1 VDVLVLSLGPPTTTF
16 DPEDPLQLATRHAYE
31 QNLAVVVAAGN
42 FGPGKLQS
50 LARAPWVISVGAV
63 DENKHL
69 YPESGTGAN
78 EGEGPTV
85 VGYGKTWQSDN
96 SDPTWETFEHGTS
109 FAAPKVA
116 GVAAFTRVLLRT
128 IIADLTEQQAGQ
140 WSALSNSIKAPIV
153 GIADTGVDPK
163 QLPSI
168 PSLAQWSIEQGNDG
182 FLISRAD
189 TERQWYAAMVDALST
204 AGTTC
209 TLTDSPDSVKRA
221 LQLMARKLDGYTPR
235 EVGAGLVSINE
246 ALTFF
251 SNLTPERWLGIFCP
265 DAIQSLGKTR
275 LAELNTT
282 LGPLWDDN
290 KVFALRTALFD
301 GIRLFVLKII

>member
-1 VDVLVLSLGPPTTTF
+1 MNTEVTERIRTSIDLCIQKGVDVLVLSLGPPTTAF
-16 DPEDPLQLATRHAYE
+16 DPKDPLQLATKHAYE
-31 QNLAVVVAAGN
+31 QDLAVVVAAGN

-63 DENKHL
+63 DENEHL

-85 VGYGKTWQSDN
+85 VGYGKTWKSDN
-96 SDPTWETFEHGTS
+96 PDPIWETFEHGTS

-116 GVAAFTRVLLRT
+116 GVAAFTRALLRT
-128 IIADLTEQQAGQ
+128 IITDLTDQQRSQ
-140 WSALSNSIKAPIV
+140 WSHFSNPIKVPIV

-163 QLPSI
+163 QFASI

-189 TERQWYAAMVDALST
+189 TERQWYTAMVDALST
-204 AGTTC
+204 ADTAC

-246 ALTFF
+246 ASLLLT
-251 SNLTPERWLGIFCP
+251 SM
-265 DAIQSLGKTR
+265 A
-275 LAELNTT
+275 
-282 LGPLWDDN
+282 PLWSSTVPLTTIIP
-290 KVFALRTALFD
+290 KPVPLLPILF
-301 GIRLFVLKII
+301 FV